1 MRSIAKKKGYKMSV
15 ISTQHSKFSK
25 DMLEYKFSNDKF
37 NQSVNIQNNLNQS
50 LNLKNEIRVSTN
62 IDLNS
67 KLPKIINRRY
77 NNNHIKNR
85 IKQFKNNKL
94 PPNILESPR
103 QYKIEFE
110 QIIQKNKGSANS
122 KYYDNIVNTVK
133 S

>member
-1 MRSIAKKKGYKMSV
+1 MRSIAKKKGYKISV
-15 ISTQHSKFSK
+15 VSTQQSKFSK
-25 DMLEYKFSNDKF
+25 DMLEYKFSNNDKF

-50 LNLKNEIRVSTN
+50 LNLKNENSRVSTN
-62 IDLNS
+62 IDHNS
-67 KLPKIINRRY
+67 KLPKINNRIY

-110 QIIQKNKGSANS
+110 QIIQKNKDNANS
-122 KYYDNIVNTVK
+122 K
-133 S
+133 